1 MTKPHM
7 ELITALS
14 GTHLSLRAR
23 LHGIDQVIDAAKYEV
38 VQLEREKKA
47 LQSLYNEIDDL
58 DDLLARCHGEVK

>member
-1 MTKPHM
+1 LTKPFT
-7 ELITALS
+7 ELLNAISSA
-14 GTHLSLRAR
+14 HLSLRAR

-47 LQSLYNEIDDL
+47 LQTLYNEIDEL